1 MALLCS
7 GLNDDTWHHVV
18 VVVDERSLRLS
29 ASVDRGQRK
38 SAAVLRRCATEAP
51 TDDDDARPLLI
62 TLAVRAT
69 SPHRDT
75 RTDDDD
81 TRPLLIT
88 LAGRS
93 QCTGIFIHAR

>member
-51 TDDDDARPLLI
+51 TDDDD
-62 TLAVRAT
+62 
-69 SPHRDT
+69 
-75 RTDDDD
+75 

>member
-29 ASVDRGQRK
+29 ASVDRDQRK

-51 TDDDDARPLLI
+51 TDDDDARPLLS
-62 TLAVRAT
+62 AT

-75 RTDDDD
+75 PTDDDD
-81 TRPLLIT
+81 ARPLLIT

-93 QCTGIFIHAR
+93 QCTGIFIHAS